1 MPRSFKSEPVA
12 GKPHA
17 DDGGSDLAETRAAA
31 TLVRGI
37 RVLEAFRSSDNG
49 PLSNK
54 EVAERTGLPKATVSR
69 LIHALADMGYVAID
83 PKSGG
88 YSLGPGVLSFAHIF
102 LSQLDIRLRIRPLM
116 QRLSAP
122 PGTTL
127 LLAVRDRFQMTTV
140 EAMENDPG
148 FQLRAWVGASVPIAL
163 TASGHAY
170 LAGLSPAA
178 RTLLLEKMSAE
189 HTDGWRAINKSI
201 DRSLRSVAA
210 NGYCFERGEW
220 KPHLSEVAVPV
231 ALDLNRD
238 NVLSFVCGGPPKLL
252 PEKKLEQMGLEMV
265 ECARELE
272 RFFKRE
278 L

>member
-1 MPRSFKSEPVA
+1 MPRSSKPETVLEKS
-12 GKPHA
+12 HT
-17 DDGGSDLAETRAAA
+17 DDASADLAETRAAA

-49 PLSNK
+49 PLANK

-88 YSLGPGVLSFAHIF
+88 YSLAPGVLSFAHIF
-102 LSQLDIRLRIRPLM
+102 LSRLDVRLQIRPLM

-122 PGTTL
+122 PGATL

-140 EAMENDPG
+140 EAMESDPG

-170 LAGLSPAA
+170 LAGLLPTT
-178 RTLLLEKMSAE
+178 RTLLLQKMSTQHA
-189 HTDGWRAINKSI
+189 DGWRGINKNI

-210 NGYCFERGEW
+210 NGYCFEQGEW
-220 KPHLSEVAVPV
+220 KRHVSEVAVPV
-231 ALDLNRD
+231 VLDANRD
-238 NVLSFVCGGPPKLL
+238 NVLSFVCGGPPKVL
-252 PEKKLEQMGLEMV
+252 PEKKLEEMGLEMV
-265 ECARELE
+265 DCARELE